1 MQLVRVLLVLL
12 LSFQIMSCA
21 TIINGSS
28 EKIDIY
34 SSVAETRIFINDVYI
49 GQAGPET
56 PLEAT
61 IPKRGRVE
69 ITGKRDGCEDAE
81 AVVRRS
87 IDPATFLGLL
97 IDGGIISILFV
108 DILGTNA
115 FVHANQNTYTLE
127 PNCHS

>member
-1 MQLVRVLLVLL
+1 MQIVKFLVVLVLSIQL
-12 LSFQIMSCA
+12 MSCA

-34 SSVAETRIFINDVYI
+34 STVGETKIYINEVYV
-49 GQAGPET
+49 GQAGPES
-56 PLEAT
+56 PLEVT
-61 IPKRGRVE
+61 IPKKGRVE
-69 ITGKRDGCEDAE
+69 ILGKKDSCDDAE
-81 AVVRRS
+81 TVVRRS

-97 IDGGIISILFV
+97 IDGGIISIFFV

-115 FVHANQNTYTLE
+115 FVHANQNTFTLE